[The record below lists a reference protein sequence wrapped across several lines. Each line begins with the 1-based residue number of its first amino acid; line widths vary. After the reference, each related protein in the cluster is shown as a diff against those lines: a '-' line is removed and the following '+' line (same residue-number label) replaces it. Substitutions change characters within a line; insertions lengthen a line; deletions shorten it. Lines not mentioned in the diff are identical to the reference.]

1 MITCTH
7 PAAQVAVALFMARQK
22 TRKLGQRHFVDAALE
37 FHHHIQRYPV
47 IVPAPSVEL
56 RVVGGTQVQVPVV
69 PQQLQQIPDLF
80 LALVVSARVAADVPV
95 RHLIAQPIP
104 CSGNHADVVGVQADF
119 FVEFPEHRL
128 FRRFAAVYAALRK
141 LPTVGAYALAPE
153 HLVSL
158 VEQDD
163 ADVRPKAVPVKHN
176 RTPNF

>member
-1 MITCTH
+1 
-7 PAAQVAVALFMARQK
+7 MAWQEPGK
-22 TRKLGQRHFVDAALE
+22 FGQCHFIDAPFK
-37 FHHHIQRYPV
+37 FHHHVKRNPV
-47 IVPAPSVEL
+47 VVPTPSVEL
-56 RVVGGTQVQVPVV
+56 GVIGGTQVQVPIV
-69 PQQLQQIPDLF
+69 PHQLQQIPDLF

-104 CSGNHADVVGVQADF
+104 GSGNHANVVGVQAYF

-141 LPTVGAYALAPE
+141 LPAVGAYALAPE